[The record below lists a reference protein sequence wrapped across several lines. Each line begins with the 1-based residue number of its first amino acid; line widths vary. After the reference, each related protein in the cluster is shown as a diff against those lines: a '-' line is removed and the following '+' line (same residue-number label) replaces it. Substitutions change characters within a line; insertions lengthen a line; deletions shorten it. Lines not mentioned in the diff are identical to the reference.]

1 MIKVKTVAEIPNT
14 GSLRMIHCY
23 FCGQNNFVPKEY
35 APMHTLPCGRCQ
47 REIMVPVMMRQFEVR
62 QAIATG
68 GMGTVYRAFDTVLH
82 REVAVKLLKAEMSND
97 QAKLDEFY
105 REARTIATFNHPN
118 IIQIFNFGEF
128 EGKNFIAMELA
139 DKGSLENRIKEKGK
153 LPELD
158 VLDVGVK
165 IASALDAALKK
176 ELLHRDIKPAN
187 ILFNSAGEPKLVDFG
202 LARKS
207 DAETEYGAEIWGT
220 PEYVAPEAVQRQP
233 ETFLSDMYSLGATLY
248 QAITG
253 QVPFVCDTVEAT
265 VIAHVRTPVTPP
277 KKLVPGISDATSDAI
292 TKTLAK
298 KPKERFA
305 SYDELIM
312 ALTAAR
318 SQLLVGQQTRHSSE
332 EAAKPA
338 RTTRKIAPT
347 PSVVAAEKKG
357 KGALI
362 GVAVIV
368 VAALAGAGWF
378 FTQKKN
384 ADGAATSGTSK
395 TDTGSSL
402 ASAVSEKKSES
413 TAAEGK
419 PAPAPTVK
427 LNTRPRPEAT
437 GPWTSLTG
445 TNYANLWRDW
455 NNKNFPDKTWKIQG
469 GFISVN
475 PDGNL
480 KKLLVTRAKYVDF
493 ELQFEWQVAEGTRA
507 AVLIGINDAIPDDA
521 PASALKF
528 PLCHDASMT
537 NNNPARQQSGALEG
551 VIAPD
556 RNKKLKPPGQFNQ
569 STIIALNKHVEFWLN
584 GMKVTE
590 FTLDSDKFKDQVAK
604 SQRHKDKPYFGKTT
618 EGHIGFQPSAGIEF
632 RSVRIREIAEYPQ
645 VPKTGPA
652 SGQNAAQPP
661 QPKKKKK

>member
-14 GSLRMIHCY
+14 GSLRMLHCY

-35 APMHTLPCGRCQ
+35 PPMHTLPCGRCQ

-82 REVAVKLLKAEMSND
+82 REVAVKLLRADMASD

-118 IIQIFNFGEF
+118 IIQIFNFGEY

-139 DKGSLENRIKEKGK
+139 DKGSLENRITQKGK
-153 LPELD
+153 LTELE

-165 IASALDAALKK
+165 IAGALDAALKQ

-187 ILFNSAGEPKLVDFG
+187 ILFNGVGEPKLVDFG

-220 PEYVAPEAVQRQP
+220 PEYVAPETVQRQP

-248 QAITG
+248 QALTG
-253 QVPFVCDTVEAT
+253 QVPFVCDTVEKT
-265 VIAHVRTPVTPP
+265 VTAHVRTPVTPP
-277 KKLVPGISDATSDAI
+277 NKLVPEISRATSDAI

-298 KPKERFA
+298 KPKDRFA

-318 SQLLVGQQTRHSSE
+318 SQLLVGQMAKDEPETP
-332 EAAKPA
+332 AKPA

-347 PSVVAAEKKG
+347 PSVVAGEAKKG
-357 KGALI
+357 KGGLI
-362 GVAVIV
+362 AAVV
-368 VAALAGAGWF
+368 VVLAAAAGAGWY
-378 FTQKKN
+378 FTQKKGEET
-384 ADGAATSGTSK
+384 ASTPTTAATPKS
-395 TDTGSSL
+395 DT
-402 ASAVSEKKSES
+402 ASTLVPTPPPQPPVPVAEEK
-413 TAAEGK
+413 
-419 PAPAPTVK
+419 APAPVVK
-427 LNTRPRPEAT
+427 LNTLPHPEAT
-437 GPWTSLTG
+437 GPWVSLTG
-445 TNYANLWRDW
+445 TNYANLWHEW
-455 NNKNFPDKTWKIQG
+455 NRKNFPAKTWKVQG
-469 GFISVN
+469 GFITVENAES
-475 PDGNL
+475 
-480 KKLLVTRAKYVDF
+480 KQLLVTKRKYVDF

-507 AVLIGINDAIPDDA
+507 ALLIGVNDAIPDNA

-528 PLCHDASMT
+528 PLVHDASIT
-537 NNNPARQQSGALEG
+537 NVNPARQQSGALEG
-551 VIAPD
+551 LIAPD
-556 RNKKLKPPGQFNQ
+556 KNKKLKPPGQFNQ
-569 STIIALNKHVEFWLN
+569 STVIVLKRRVEFWLN

-590 FTLDSDKFKDQVAK
+590 FSLDSDKFKEAVAK
-604 SQRHKDKPYFGKTT
+604 NQRLKDKPYFGKST
-618 EGHIGFQPSAGIEF
+618 EGFIGFQPSAGIQF
-632 RSVRIREIAEYPQ
+632 RSVRIRDIAEYPQ
-645 VPKTGPA
+645 VPKAAPA
-652 SGQNAAQPP
+652 PAP
-661 QPKKKKK
+661 QPQKKKK